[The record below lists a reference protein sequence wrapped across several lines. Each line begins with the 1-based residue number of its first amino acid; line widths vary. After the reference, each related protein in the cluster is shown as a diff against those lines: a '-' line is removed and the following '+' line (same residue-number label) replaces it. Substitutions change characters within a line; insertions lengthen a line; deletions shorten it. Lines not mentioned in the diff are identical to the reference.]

1 MANFKQQT
9 IETKHPLSDSMG
21 NQFTLVYVGPNDF
34 HGADQPFAICWNGH
48 IQDYFS
54 AEDIEAILSEGTLR
68 TTPKGNTRLV
78 INW

>member
-21 NQFTLVYVGPNDF
+21 NPFTLVYVGPNDL
-34 HGADQPFAICWNGH
+34 HGTDQPFAICWNGR

-68 TTPKGNTRLV
+68 TTPKGNKRLV